1 MFFGEIGFVA
11 VLADPFLDFLPEGD
25 EVGEGDRID
34 GEKLLIGLYDVDGV
48 VEEEN
53 DVLYLHEE
61 AMGVGL
67 AAFGGGVEGAAQGKV
82 EQ

>member
-1 MFFGEIGFVA
+1 MFFGKIGFVA
-11 VLADPFLDFLPEGD
+11 VLTDPFLDFLPEGD
-25 EVGEGDRID
+25 EVGEEDRID
-34 GEKLLIGLYDVDGV
+34 GEELLIGLYDVDGV

-61 AMGVGL
+61 AMGIGL

>member
-25 EVGEGDRID
+25 EVGEEDRID
-34 GEKLLIGLYDVDGV
+34 GKKLLIGLYDVDGI
-48 VEEEN
+48 VEEKDN
-53 DVLYLHEE
+53 VLYLHEE
-61 AMGVGL
+61 TMGVGL
-67 AAFGGGVEGAAQGKV
+67 AAFRGGVERAAQGKV